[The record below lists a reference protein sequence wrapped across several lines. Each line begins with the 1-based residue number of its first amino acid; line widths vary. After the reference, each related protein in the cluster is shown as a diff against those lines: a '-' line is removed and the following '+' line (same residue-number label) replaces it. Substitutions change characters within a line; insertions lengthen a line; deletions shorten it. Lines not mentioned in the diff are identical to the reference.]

1 MSFRFEVATFNEF
14 PIIKLEGN
22 LIERV
27 EAIELLAQVN
37 EYLEL
42 GQTSLIIDLKKLD
55 YLNSSGLNVLLNMLT
70 RARNAGGEA
79 VICNVSPKLSKLLV
93 ITKLDAV
100 FSLASDQTEAH
111 LILNNK
117 GNSTH
122 EHGT

>member
-1 MSFRFEVATFNEF
+1 MSFRFVVSTFNEF

-100 FSLASDQTEAH
+100 FSLASNQTEAH

-117 GNSTH
+117 GKSTH